1 MNGYR
6 DLLRKRRL
14 RRAALAH
21 QAESIAIPG
30 FTRVTD
36 AGGDAAA
43 DDTKA
48 AAVRPG
54 RLPAAERGAATG
66 DEQSS

>member
-6 DLLRKRRL
+6 DLVRKRRL

-21 QAESIAIPG
+21 QVESIAIPG

-36 AGGDAAA
+36 AGDAAA

-48 AAVRPG
+48 ASVRPG
-54 RLPAAERGAATG
+54 RSPAEERRAATG
-66 DEQSS
+66 DQQSP